1 MRSILPDEDS
11 SANSDLMGSRLDVE
25 WTLNLA
31 VELTAESSEIR
42 YFVVIGT
49 ERDGKAWEIGLSRPR
64 TQWGSDGPEP
74 RKERTRQLFDEL
86 KTAISLV

>member
-1 MRSILPDEDS
+1 M
-11 SANSDLMGSRLDVE
+11 
-25 WTLNLA
+25 
-31 VELTAESSEIR
+31 IR

-49 ERDGKAWEIGLSRPR
+49 ERDGKEWEIGLSRPR